1 MMAPMTDAAPGWFPD
16 SNQQGR
22 LRWWDGKVWTDH
34 YHDQPATTPS
44 GPPGPTPARGARPG
58 PPLAISIV
66 LLVLG
71 LVIAGAGGIVVG
83 VSLFRTV
90 TTGNT
95 ITVPGRARFQLSPGN
110 YLIYESVGTSREG
123 IGGGDLSIDAGSVR
137 ITGPDGAAVAVSR
150 STGVTQTITRGN
162 TDYEGA
168 VDFKI
173 DETGDY
179 TFEVLDARPGRAL
192 VARSL
197 GDTFRRAL
205 PWILIGGVGFV
216 LAVTGLV
223 MVIVGSVRRSRWSA
237 GR

>member
-22 LRWWDGKVWTDH
+22 LRWWDGKAWTDH
-34 YHDQPATTPS
+34 YHDQPATTPP
-44 GPPGPTPARGARPG
+44 GPPAPARGARPG

-71 LVIAGAGGIVVG
+71 VVIFSAGSITVG
-83 VSLFRTV
+83 VSVFRNV

-95 ITVPGRARFQLSPGN
+95 MTVPGRARFHLSSGN
-110 YLIYESVGTSREG
+110 YLIYESVGTSRE
-123 IGGGDLSIDAGSVR
+123 GGGDLSIDAGSVR
-137 ITGPDGAAVAVSR
+137 ITGPDGAAVAVNR

-179 TFEVLDARPGRAL
+179 AFEVLDARPGRAL

-216 LAVTGLV
+216 AAVAGLV
-223 MVIVGSVRRSRWSA
+223 MVIVGSVRRKRWSA